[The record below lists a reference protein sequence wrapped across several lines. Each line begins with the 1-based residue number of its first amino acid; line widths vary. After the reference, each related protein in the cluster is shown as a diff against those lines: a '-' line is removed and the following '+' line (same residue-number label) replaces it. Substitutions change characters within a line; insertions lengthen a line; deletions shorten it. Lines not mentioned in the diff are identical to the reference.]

1 MSKRFLLNL
10 ELICHK
16 MPELFRFR
24 AAARK
29 LLWSC
34 KKAITHLPPLSD
46 RPGKFLEGQCLMAEM
61 MSKTVTGPVI
71 RLHPADNVV
80 IARIDVAI
88 GTPVPAEDF
97 VCRSQVAAGY
107 KIAATH
113 IKKGEPVRKYDVVI
127 GFAATDI
134 APGTLVHSHNVE
146 FREFDRDY
154 AFGADYR
161 PVEMVPEAGRATFQ
175 GIVRDNGEVATRNY
189 IGVLSTVNCSA
200 TVAHKIA
207 AWFTPERLADYPNVD
222 GVVAFT
228 HSIGCGMEMSGEPM
242 ALLRRTMAGYAR
254 HPNLA
259 AALIVGLGC
268 ERNQLAGL
276 MDQEGLK
283 ADARLHTFIMQE
295 SGGTRQTIE
304 AGIAAV
310 RALLPD
316 ANRVKRSTVPA
327 SHLKIGLQCGGSDG
341 FSSITANPSL
351 GAAMDLLVRHGGT
364 AILSETP
371 EIYGV
376 EHTLTRRAVSREVG
390 EKLVERIRWWKDEY
404 SVGRDVQINGQVS
417 PGNQVGGLANIFEKS
432 IGSAMKGG
440 TGPLMDVYRYAEI
453 VKQTGLVFMDTP
465 GFDPVSAT
473 GQIAGGANLIAFTTG
488 RGSMFG
494 AKPVPS
500 LKLATNTPMY
510 MRLTEDMDLNCGGI
524 LDGTA
529 SIQSTGQK
537 IFDAILAA
545 ASGERTKSEML
556 GLGDHEFVPWQ
567 IGIMS

>member
-1 MSKRFLLNL
+1 MI
-10 ELICHK
+10 EL
-16 MPELFRFR
+16 
-24 AAARK
+24 
-29 LLWSC
+29 S
-34 KKAITHLPPLSD
+34 
-46 RPGKFLEGQCLMAEM
+46 
-61 MSKTVTGPVI
+61 SKTITGPVV
-71 RLHPADNVV
+71 RLHPTDNVV

-88 GTPVPAEDF
+88 GTPVPSEDF
-97 VCRSQVAAGY
+97 VCRSQVTAGY
-107 KIAATH
+107 KIAARP
-113 IKKGEPVRKYDVVI
+113 IKQGEAIRKYNVVI

-134 APGTLVHSHNVE
+134 APGTMVHSHNVE

-154 AFGADYR
+154 AFSEEYR
-161 PVEMVPEAGRATFQ
+161 PVEMVPEAERATFQ
-175 GIVRDNGEVATRNY
+175 GIVRENGEVATRNY

-200 TVAHKIA
+200 TVVHKIA
-207 AWFTPERLADYPNVD
+207 EWFTPERLADYPNVD
-222 GVVAFT
+222 GVVAFS

-276 MDQEGLK
+276 MDQEDLK
-283 ADARLHTFIMQE
+283 VDSRLHTFIMQE
-295 SGGTRQTIE
+295 NGGTRKTIE
-304 AGIAAV
+304 AGIKAV
-310 RALLPD
+310 MELLPE
-316 ANRVKRSTVPA
+316 ANRVKRTTVPA

-351 GAAMDLLVRHGGT
+351 GAAVDLLVRHGGT

-390 EKLVERIRWWKDEY
+390 QKLVDRIRWWKDEY

-432 IGSAMKGG
+432 IGSSMKGG
-440 TGPLMDVYRYAEI
+440 TGPLMEVYRYAEP
-453 VKQTGLVFMDTP
+453 VRKHGLVFMDTP

-510 MRLTEDMDLNCGGI
+510 SRLTEDMDLNCGGI
-524 LDGTA
+524 LDGVA
-529 SIQSTGQK
+529 SIESTGRE
-537 IFDAILAA
+537 IFEALLKS
-545 ASGERTKSEML
+545 ASGEPTKSELL